1 MYIYMYI
8 YIYDTYLVHARTSCS
23 ILLYRNSLHTIHMF
37 YIFSSAHHAHKVD
50 MNVVNG
56 FGKHKVNL
64 FGSMVKVNSISAKNG
79 HQFVNLFGSMVKANR
94 SVPKMVIS
102 DFHAL
107 SRLYG
112 F

>member
-1 MYIYMYI
+1 MTHIWYMLEPPAQFFYIEIAYI
-8 YIYDTYLVHARTSCS
+8 QYICS
-23 ILLYRNSLHTIHMF
+23 IFFLCASCPQSGHECREWF
-37 YIFSSAHHAHKVD
+37 WQAQ
-50 MNVVNG
+50 
-56 FGKHKVNL
+56 GKPL
-64 FGSMVKVNSISAKNG
+64 WLMVKVKSISAKNG
-79 HQFVNLFGSMVKANR
+79 HQFVNLFGSMVKVNR